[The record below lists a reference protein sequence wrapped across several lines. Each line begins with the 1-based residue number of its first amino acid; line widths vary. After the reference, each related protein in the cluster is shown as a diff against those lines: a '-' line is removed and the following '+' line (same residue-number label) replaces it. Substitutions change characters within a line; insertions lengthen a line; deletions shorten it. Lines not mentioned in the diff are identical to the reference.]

1 MPAIAFEILR
11 TLGTW
16 DMGSLCMFLNVRLQ
30 SDRKFLVIPIIA
42 EQMGM

>member
-16 DMGSLCMFLNVRLQ
+16 DMGSLCILLKVRQ
-30 SDRKFLVIPIIA
+30 QGIRNFLVIPIIA